1 MSGPFTG
8 VREGGSAP
16 SSACFLL
23 SSQGKAFALTYGLDT
38 GERKGKK
45 SSLEHLACLQIPH
58 PLSIR
63 ATDCTPLQG
72 YEPQTW
78 EVGGQ
83 HPFCP
88 HCHFKTVF
96 TPLMLDFLWGSS
108 NMARIPYAPF

>member
-8 VREGGSAP
+8 VREGESAP

-23 SSQGKAFALTYGLDT
+23 SSQDKAFALTYGLDT

-63 ATDCTPLQG
+63 ATDCTALQG

-78 EVGGQ
+78 EVGRSASILSSL
-83 HPFCP
+83 
-88 HCHFKTVF
+88 
-96 TPLMLDFLWGSS
+96 PLQNCFYSS
-108 NMARIPYAPF
+108 YVGLPLGL